1 MYKEPLQSVKPV
13 GLELIFLYPC
23 PFCAHQVP
31 TLSPTQPAEIQCES
45 CARKFPILP
54 VDEKTVVYIKTVL
67 ANGASAV
74 DPAFL

>member
-1 MYKEPLQSVKPV
+1 MKKKPLQPVKPV

-31 TLSPTQPAEIQCES
+31 TLSPTQPTEIQCEA
-45 CARKFPILP
+45 CAAQFSILP
-54 VDEKTVVYIKTVL
+54 VDEKSVVYIKTML